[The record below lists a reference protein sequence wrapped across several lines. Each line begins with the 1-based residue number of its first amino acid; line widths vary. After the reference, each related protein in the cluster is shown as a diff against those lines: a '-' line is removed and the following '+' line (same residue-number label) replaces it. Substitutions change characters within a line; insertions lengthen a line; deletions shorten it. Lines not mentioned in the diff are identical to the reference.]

1 MDRVPSVDV
10 QNQTIVIGGE
20 GIDAIGRL
28 WVSPSHSC
36 EQWESVI
43 STADLH
49 LMQQRKTLAA
59 QMKEE
64 EKSVAQ
70 QMGVGLIYT
79 SDDLRSHPSY
89 SEFLKV

>member
-1 MDRVPSVDV
+1 M
-10 QNQTIVIGGE
+10 
-20 GIDAIGRL
+20 
-28 WVSPSHSC
+28 
-36 EQWESVI
+36 
-43 STADLH
+43 
-49 LMQQRKTLAA
+49 AA